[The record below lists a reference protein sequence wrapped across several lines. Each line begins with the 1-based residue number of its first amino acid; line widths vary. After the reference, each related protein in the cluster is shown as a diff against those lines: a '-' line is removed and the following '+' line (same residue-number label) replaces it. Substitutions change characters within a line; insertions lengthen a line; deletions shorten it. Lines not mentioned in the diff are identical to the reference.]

1 MDVEFA
7 AMMKKKPILKS
18 EEELQDLNKMKLCKI
33 KKDNWSVV
41 YQRTTDQTV
50 QKQMFFLVDKN
61 LYSTTALTY
70 IMGFTEAC
78 KTNAIIDQK
87 CFSDMIK
94 WYIAVRSTLLNMMSK
109 SLKVQKMQQ

>member
-50 QKQMFFLVDKN
+50 QK
-61 LYSTTALTY
+61 
-70 IMGFTEAC
+70 
-78 KTNAIIDQK
+78 
-87 CFSDMIK
+87 
-94 WYIAVRSTLLNMMSK
+94 
-109 SLKVQKMQQ
+109 